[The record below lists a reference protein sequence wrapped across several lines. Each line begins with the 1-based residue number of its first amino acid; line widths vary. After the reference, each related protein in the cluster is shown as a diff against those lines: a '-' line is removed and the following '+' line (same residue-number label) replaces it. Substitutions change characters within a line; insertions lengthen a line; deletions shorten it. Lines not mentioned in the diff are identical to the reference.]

1 MVSIRRNDCELWV
14 EDEGEGPVVLF
25 ATGLSGTAS
34 YWGPQMR
41 DFLSAG
47 YRVVR
52 WDHRGTG
59 RSTRWE
65 GRYKID
71 LMAEDAIAVL
81 DALDIDRC
89 LLVGH
94 SAGGAVSQVIALSSP
109 HRLVAMILAAS
120 WAGPDKHL
128 QLVLRLRGDLLRAG
142 GPVAYARMAGIPM
155 FPPQYVRDNAIALAA
170 SAATAER
177 DLASP
182 AILQARMDMVTD
194 HDRRAELGQIGTP
207 ALVCCARD
215 DILTPLY
222 SSDELA
228 RGIPGAEL
236 HVFAESGHAVTVTKP
251 DLFNSVSLGWLAGYR

>member
-25 ATGLSGTAS
+25 ATGLSGTGS
-34 YWGPQMR
+34 FWGPQVR
-41 DFLSAG
+41 DFLGAG

-52 WDHRGTG
+52 WDQRGTG

-65 GRYKID
+65 GRYTIG

-94 SAGGAVSQVIALSSP
+94 SAGGAIGQEIALSSP
-109 HRLVAMILAAS
+109 HRLMAMILAAS
-120 WAGPDKHL
+120 WAGPDEHL
-128 QLVLRLRGDLLRAG
+128 RLVLRLRGDLLRAG
-142 GPVAYARMAGIPM
+142 GPVAYARMAGILM
-155 FPPQYVRDNAIALAA
+155 FPPQYVRDNAIALEA

-182 AILQARMDMVTD
+182 AVLQARMDMVMD
-194 HDRRAELGQIGTP
+194 HDRRTELGRIGTP

-215 DILTPLY
+215 DILTPPY
-222 SSDELA
+222 SSEELA
-228 RGIPGAEL
+228 RGIPGARL
-236 HVFAESGHAVTVTKP
+236 HVFDEGGHAVTVSKP
-251 DLFNSVSLGWLAGYR
+251 GLFNSASLGWLAGYR